1 MYTPCVDE
9 GICVAVTQ
17 TTVKQKK
24 QKKLSQISK
33 KFKKDELKIYT
44 KQMMFKRKFTIK
56 KT

>member
-24 QKKLSQISK
+24 QKKTFSNLK
-33 KFKKDELKIYT
+33 KIQKRLT
-44 KQMMFKRKFTIK
+44 KNIH
-56 KT
+56 KTNDV